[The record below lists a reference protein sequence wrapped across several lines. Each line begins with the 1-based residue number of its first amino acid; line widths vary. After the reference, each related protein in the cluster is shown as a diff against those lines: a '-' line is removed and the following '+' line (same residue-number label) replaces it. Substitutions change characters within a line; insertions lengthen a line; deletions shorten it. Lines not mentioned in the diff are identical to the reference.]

1 MASEEGAT
9 SDIPAINR
17 LFQRVRSVRPSAVPG
32 GETLYLAGDP
42 SDAIYMVRSGAFG
55 VFRDGGM
62 GRELVGIVRPGG
74 VVGEFGLLAGTPR
87 SATVVALRDSEVAA
101 MPGADFLAAARRR
114 PDAMVEVARLLVA
127 RSRSV
132 GAGAVAPRVIG
143 LAALDAGVDARRWA
157 GLLAGAMRALGHD
170 VAVLDASFLDRD
182 PAWWSEAE
190 ARHDYLLCAAQ
201 VKEDAWAAAC
211 RRQADRMLLL
221 GDGDRAP
228 PPECGLCASEPLQAS
243 GLVDLVLVQRGDKP
257 TGTAAWLDAIAPA
270 RHFHLVGGAC
280 GPLAR
285 TLTGCAVALVLSGG
299 GARAFAHV
307 GAVDALRRAGVPI
320 DAVCGTSMGGIIAA
334 GLAAGWGREELD
346 RRMRAAFVAT
356 NPLDDVALPFVAMT
370 RGRKVERRL
379 AEHFG
384 DVDIADLALPFFCMS
399 ADLAT
404 GEPVAHRRGPL
415 ATALRASISLPGV
428 LPPVVIGGRVL
439 VDGGVLRNLPSE
451 VMRASHDGPVVAVD
465 VSQAT
470 GLTSAD
476 VERPRPLGRWFWSG
490 AWRRGPPIVSIL
502 MRSATMAT
510 GPDLAASREAADLYV
525 MPEVGGIEI
534 RNWRAYDRAAAAGRD
549 AMENALARL
558 DAPVHLLRLRR
569 LAAIAEGGM

>member
-1 MASEEGAT
+1 MFDRA
-9 SDIPAINR
+9 
-17 LFQRVRSVRPSAVPG
+17 RSVRTLAVAGGSA
-32 GETLYLAGDP
+32 LYRAGDP
-42 SDAIYMVRSGAFG
+42 PDAIFMVRAGAFG
-55 VFRDGGM
+55 VFREGAM
-62 GRELVGIVRPGG
+62 GRALVGVLRPGD

-101 MPGADFLAAARRR
+101 MPGAGFLAAARRS

-127 RSRSV
+127 RSRSAGAGA
-132 GAGAVAPRVIG
+132 GAGAVTPRVIG

-170 VAVLDASFLDRD
+170 VAVLEASFLDRD

-201 VKEDAWAAAC
+201 AEEGAWAAAC

-221 GDGDRAP
+221 ADGDRP
-228 PPECGLCASEPLQAS
+228 PPADCGLCASEPLQAS
-243 GLVDLVLVQRGDKP
+243 GLVDLVLVQRGERP
-257 TGTAAWLDAIAPA
+257 AGTAAWLDAVGPA
-270 RHFHLVGGAC
+270 RHFHLVGGDC

-320 DAVCGTSMGGIIAA
+320 DSVCGTSMGGIVAA
-334 GLAAGWGREELD
+334 GLAAGWDGEELD

-384 DVDIADLALPFFCMS
+384 DVDIADLPLPFFCMS

-428 LPPVVIGGRVL
+428 LPPVAMGDRVL

-451 VMRASHDGPVVAVD
+451 VMRATHDGPVVAVD
-465 VSQAT
+465 VSQAV

-502 MRSATMAT
+502 MRSATMAA
-510 GPDLAASREAADLYV
+510 GPDLAASRAAADLYV

-534 RNWRAYDRAAAAGRD
+534 RNWRAYDRAVAAGRD
-549 AMENALARL
+549 AMGRALARL

-569 LAAIAEGGM
+569 LAAMAEGGM